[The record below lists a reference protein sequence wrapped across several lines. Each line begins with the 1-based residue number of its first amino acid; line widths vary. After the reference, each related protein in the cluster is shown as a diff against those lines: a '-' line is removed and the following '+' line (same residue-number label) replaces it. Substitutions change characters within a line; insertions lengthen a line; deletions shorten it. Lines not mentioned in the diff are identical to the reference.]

1 MVAALAVFS
10 SLLLTAPADSTP
22 KRFSI
27 FPFPL
32 IYYTPETRLAYGVAA
47 TMTFRFRRDTLP
59 TVRPSQVTVGAA
71 YTQNK
76 QTLFYVP
83 FQVFYDQ
90 NRYYSNGE
98 VGYYT
103 YSYYFFGLGQREV
116 PRELYSVKF
125 PRIRV
130 NAFRRV
136 ADQGFWKN
144 LYAGARFQYEDY
156 DVTQTSAGGL
166 LGSGEVPGGLGSRL
180 WGAGAG
186 FFFDTRDNIFY
197 PSKGVVADFAYLIN
211 SWESKFSVGKTVT
224 DRQVNRF
231 GRYVLD
237 VASYHKLTDRAIL
250 AVNYVVS
257 MSDGA
262 APFNAL
268 SLLGGTKRMRGYYEG
283 RFRDWNV
290 ALLQAEGRVS
300 VWRRVGVVAFGSV
313 GVLGNNRQLVRLA
326 DPKGAYGAGLRIR
339 INRDRLNIRA
349 DYGFGRQSN
358 GLYLTVGEA
367 F

>member
-10 SLLLTAPADSTP
+10 SFLLTAPADSTP

-32 IYYTPETRLAYGVAA
+32 VYYTPETRLAYGVAA
-47 TMTFRFRRDTLP
+47 TMTFRFRRDTIP
-59 TVRPSQVTVGAA
+59 AVRPSQVTVGAA
-71 YTQNK
+71 YTQNR

-83 FQVFYDQ
+83 FQIFYDQ
-90 NRYYSNGE
+90 NRYYVNGE
-98 VGYYT
+98 VGYYK
-103 YSYYFFGLGQREV
+103 YSYFFFGLAQREV
-116 PRELYSVKF
+116 PRELYSVNF

-136 ADQGFWKN
+136 ADRGVWKN
-144 LYAGARFQYEDY
+144 LYAGVRYQYEEF
-156 DVTQTSAGGL
+156 DVTQTEPAGL
-166 LGSGEVPGGLGSRL
+166 LSSGEVPGGLGSRL
-180 WGAGAG
+180 SGAGAG
-186 FFFDTRDNIFY
+186 LFFDTRDNIFY
-197 PSKGVVADFAYLIN
+197 PSKGVVVDLTYLLN
-211 SWESKFSVGKTVT
+211 NWKSKAVVGQGFS
-224 DRQVNRF
+224 DSRANRF

-250 AVNYVVS
+250 AVNYIVS
-257 MSDGA
+257 MSDGS

-290 ALLQAEGRVS
+290 AVLQAEGRFTL
-300 VWRRVGVVAFGSV
+300 WRRLGAVVFGSV
-313 GVLGNNRQLVRLA
+313 GVLGNNTELIRFA
-326 DPKGAYGAGLRIR
+326 DPKGAYGAGLRVR

-358 GLYLTVGEA
+358 GLYLTIGEA